1 MYVNTKQNTLVALQ
15 KTSTC
20 VYVLSFTSKQSSFQL
35 FLVDLLIISPAVDMD
50 FFLLPL
56 EWWEDGSTGFPPEA
70 WEPDPTHFDGHTVCA
85 NCGFILNGKVVAHYF
100 AEPTSMNHPP
110 RPSLW
115 GLSSPTR
122 CHGFCWPQRH
132 QSKQIWTQSTLGNLF
147 APFCR
152 KISFLCSW
160 ISCHDDASPRGGSK
174 SLRGSIRGGSLR
186 LHVPGWGDKCTW
198 KHAIS
203 FKRMRVIHWATDFI
217 TTLTPLWKPL
227 TALTPLHTMA
237 SLEPWSSFGES
248 TSESPKV
255 FLSLLYV
262 PHAPH
267 AKTFPFLCD
276 SNIWVRVYF
285 SGPTFLFLAEISLDR
300 GVPPS

>member
-100 AEPTSMNHPP
+100 AEPISMNHPP

-115 GLSSPTR
+115 GP
-122 CHGFCWPQRH
+122 
-132 QSKQIWTQSTLGNLF
+132 IF
-147 APFCR
+147 ANTMPW
-152 KISFLCSW
+152 L
-160 ISCHDDASPRGGSK
+160 
-174 SLRGSIRGGSLR
+174 LL
-186 LHVPGWGDKCTW
+186 
-198 KHAIS
+198 
-203 FKRMRVIHWATDFI
+203 
-217 TTLTPLWKPL
+217 TT
-227 TALTPLHTMA
+227 
-237 SLEPWSSFGES
+237 E
-248 TSESPKV
+248 TSEQANLNSIHFGQLV
-255 FLSLLYV
+255 CTILSQDFSFMFLNFMS
-262 PHAPH
+262 
-267 AKTFPFLCD
+267 
-276 SNIWVRVYF
+276 R
-285 SGPTFLFLAEISLDR
+285 
-300 GVPPS
+300 